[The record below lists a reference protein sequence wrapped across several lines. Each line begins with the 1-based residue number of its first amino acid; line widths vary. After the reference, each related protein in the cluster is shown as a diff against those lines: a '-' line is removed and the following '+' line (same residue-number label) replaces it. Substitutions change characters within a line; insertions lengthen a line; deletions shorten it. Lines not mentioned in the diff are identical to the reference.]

1 MSEPKDDGG
10 PDAPMLVYYPRAP
23 GGTAT
28 YMSLRDYFAGQ
39 ALAGIFANEAGLSRM
54 RESATFSG
62 EMIALAAYAQ
72 ADAMLRMR
80 TKP

>member
-10 PDAPMLVYYPRAP
+10 PAFPASRWERNPLDPRTSEMVEHDYP
-23 GGTAT
+23 G
-28 YMSLRDYFAGQ
+28 MSLRDYFAGQ
-39 ALAGIFANEAGLSRM
+39 ALAGIFA

-62 EMIALAAYAQ
+62 DMIALAAYAQ